1 MADSFDDFAR
11 KHQQEQ
17 VNRKRLE
24 SETKPEWEIMK
35 GFVSQFAADNKGIG
49 GHRFEWELSLTGRH
63 MLRLNNVSA
72 LLINDAN
79 YGGSERTYG
88 VRFSRRPTGSREVFI
103 DDPPYLQ
110 RLGLL
115 SPEFWT
121 ETSSGWLMNWH
132 ESSLQRLSRM
142 RLPKFLPPTISSTK
156 RRTVARSRPRRHSMS
171 Q

>member
-17 VNRKRLE
+17 ENRKRLE

-103 DDPPYLQ
+103 DDPPLPAKTWAIEP
-110 RLGLL
+110 RILDGDFVWLVDEL
-115 SPEFWT
+115 AREF
-121 ETSSGWLMNWH
+121 SSAALADEIAKVLAAYDIEYEAAYG
-132 ESSLQRLSRM
+132 RA
-142 RLPKFLPPTISSTK
+142 
-156 RRTVARSRPRRHSMS
+156 V
-171 Q
+171 